1 MADLNNLVL
10 AVAAI
15 LFIVALGSLVV
26 WAFKT
31 YFGGSPSG
39 TGFMRPRDKRLG
51 VVGTAGVNANQGTP
65 ASRAAARGRDHRQER
80 NKAGSQFHQGLE
92 ILRSFRLTVAN
103 LPHAVSLGIP
113 VKLR

>member
-51 VVGTAGVNANQGTP
+51 VVETASVNAKRKLFLVRRDDVEHLVMIGGP
-65 ASRAAARGRDHRQER
+65 IDRSSPRASPRTRFQQD
-80 NKAGSQFHQGLE
+80 LE
-92 ILRSFRLTVAN
+92 I
-103 LPHAVSLGIP
+103 
-113 VKLR
+113 